1 MEGNFQLYN
10 IRHNLRYS
18 TVIIIVCVSASQN
31 SPKEVIINLGGRSP
45 ARVCVCVC
53 VFWPSQNSPKEL

>member
-18 TVIIIVCVSASQN
+18 TVIIIECESVC
-31 SPKEVIINLGGRSP
+31 
-45 ARVCVCVC
+45 VCVCVC
-53 VFWPSQNSPKEL
+53 VFSGPHRIHLSAEAFFRGNRDGHGRK